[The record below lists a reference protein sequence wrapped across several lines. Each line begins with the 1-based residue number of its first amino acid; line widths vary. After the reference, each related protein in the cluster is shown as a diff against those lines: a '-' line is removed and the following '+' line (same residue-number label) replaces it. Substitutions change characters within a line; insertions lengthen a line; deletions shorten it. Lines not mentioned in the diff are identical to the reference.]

1 MRREYH
7 LRELVESAVTD
18 DPLRQFRAWFDDATA
33 SATLEPN
40 AMVLATVDAA
50 SRPSQRT
57 VLLKQIDEAG
67 FVFFTNYQSR
77 KGREIAENPQVA
89 LLFFWPNLERQVRIS
104 GVARHLDAPASD
116 GYFAERPRGSQ
127 IGAMASPQ
135 SQVVPDR
142 QWLAERFESV
152 TADLGD
158 ESVAQRPDHW
168 GGVIVTPDEYEFW
181 QGRPNRLH
189 DRLRY
194 RLDDDGV
201 WVIERLAP

>member
-7 LRELVESAVTD
+7 LRELVEDSVGK

-33 SATLEPN
+33 SDTLEPN

-57 VLLKQIDEAG
+57 VLLKQVDAAG
-67 FVFFTNYQSR
+67 FVFFTNYGSR
-77 KGREIAENPQVA
+77 KGREIAENPRVA
-89 LLFFWPNLERQVRIS
+89 LLFFWPALERQVRIS
-104 GVARHLDAPASD
+104 GVARHLDAHASD
-116 GYFAERPRGSQ
+116 AYFSERPRGSQ

-135 SQVVPDR
+135 SQVVPGR
-142 QWLAERFESV
+142 QWLADRYESV
-152 TADLGD
+152 AAEVDD
-158 ESVAQRPDHW
+158 KAAAQRPDHW
-168 GGVIVTPDEYEFW
+168 GGIVVTPDEYEFW

-194 RLDDDGV
+194 RLDDDGA

>member
-7 LRELVESAVTD
+7 LRELVEDSVGE

-33 SATLEPN
+33 SDTLEPN

-57 VLLKQIDEAG
+57 VLLKQVDAAG
-67 FVFFTNYQSR
+67 FVFFTNYGSR
-77 KGREIAENPQVA
+77 KGREIAENPRVA
-89 LLFFWPNLERQVRIS
+89 LLFFWPALERQVRIS
-104 GVARHLDAPASD
+104 GVARQLGTRASD
-116 GYFAERPRGSQ
+116 AYFSERPRGSQ

-142 QWLAERFESV
+142 QWLADRFESV
-152 TADLGD
+152 AANLDK
-158 ESVAQRPDHW
+158 VAVPRPDHW
-168 GGVIVTPDEYEFW
+168 GGIVVTPDEYEFW

-194 RLDDDGV
+194 RLDNDGV
-201 WVIERLAP
+201 WVVERLAP